1 MQALTKLKTR
11 KAGGK
16 SGVLPELILHG
27 GVDLWD
33 RMLEVMQKV
42 WEEDKLVRDW
52 QDAVDVPIPKK
63 GDLKQ
68 CDHWCG
74 ISLLDVVGKVLGR
87 IVQGRLQVVAEK
99 ILPESQ
105 SGFRKGRGCADMIFV
120 ARQLVEKVREHGK
133 SLYMLF
139 VDLRNAY
146 DSVPRQA
153 LWKVLEKYGVPE
165 KMLNVVKSF
174 HEGMHA
180 EVRVGSTVTDRFE
193 VWNGLRQGC
202 TLAPTLF
209 NIYFSAMV
217 ADWRNR
223 SSGAGVS
230 VLYKHGRKL
239 VGDRTAKSRLSEMRV
254 TESQFADDVALY
266 ATFRDSFESVAAE
279 FVKVT
284 SEWGLTVSTEKT
296 KGMVVGEGL
305 NESDVRPVQVEGGSV
320 DVVQDFTHLGANISR
335 DGEITSEVTRR
346 IARAA
351 RAFGCLRLPVFKNK
365 DLSLAT
371 KRAVYRAVVLAV
383 LLYGAETWTM
393 KVVHTRCLNYFY
405 NRCIQTILGVTRY
418 QQWNERLTSWSL
430 SHRFGLQHSIS
441 DIILEQRLRWL
452 GHVGRM
458 DEERLLNRL
467 LFGELNMK
475 RPCHGAKKRWRDV
488 LKVDLQ
494 AIGVYDRWYELCRT
508 GRGGFICV

>member
-1 MQALTKLKTR
+1 
-11 KAGGK
+11 
-16 SGVLPELILHG
+16 
-27 GVDLWD
+27 
-33 RMLEVMQKV
+33 MLEVMQKV
-42 WEEDKLVRDW
+42 WEEGKVVRDW
-52 QDAVDVPIPKK
+52 QDAVVVPIPKK

-68 CDHWCG
+68 CDHWRR

-87 IVQGRLQVVAEK
+87 IVQGRLQAIEK

-120 ARQLVEKVREHGK
+120 ARQLLEKAREHGK
-133 SLYMLF
+133 SLYVLF
-139 VDLRNAY
+139 VDLRKAY

-193 VWNGLRQGC
+193 VRNGLRQGC

-230 VLYKHGRKL
+230 VLYKHVRKL

-254 TESQFADDVALY
+254 TESQFADVALY
-266 ATFRDSFESVAAE
+266 ATSRDSFESVAAE
-279 FVKVT
+279 FVKVA

-296 KGMVVGEGL
+296 KGIVVGEGL

-320 DVVQDFTHLGANISR
+320 DVVQDFTYLGANISR

-351 RAFGCLRLPVFKNK
+351 RAFGCLRVPVFKNK

-383 LLYGAETWTM
+383 LLYGAETWTI
-393 KVVHTRCLNYFY
+393 KAVHTRRLNSFH
-405 NRCIQTILGVTRY
+405 NRCTRTILGVTRY
-418 QQWNERLTSWSL
+418 QQWNERLTSQSL
-430 SHRFGLQHSIS
+430 SIGLACSTPSLIS
-441 DIILEQRLRWL
+441 FWSS
-452 GHVGRM
+452 V
-458 DEERLLNRL
+458 
-467 LFGELNMK
+467 
-475 RPCHGAKKRWRDV
+475 
-488 LKVDLQ
+488 
-494 AIGVYDRWYELCRT
+494 
-508 GRGGFICV
+508 

>member
-1 MQALTKLKTR
+1 M
-11 KAGGK
+11 
-16 SGVLPELILHG
+16 
-27 GVDLWD
+27 
-33 RMLEVMQKV
+33 
-42 WEEDKLVRDW
+42 
-52 QDAVDVPIPKK
+52 
-63 GDLKQ
+63 
-68 CDHWCG
+68 
-74 ISLLDVVGKVLGR
+74 VGKVLGR
-87 IVQGRLQVVAEK
+87 IVQGRLQVIAEK
-99 ILPESQ
+99 ILRESQ

-120 ARQLVEKVREHGK
+120 ARQLVEKAREHGE
-133 SLYMLF
+133 SLYVLF
-139 VDLRNAY
+139 VGL
-146 DSVPRQA
+146 PKQA

-180 EVRVGSTVTDRFE
+180 EVRVGSTETDRFE
-193 VWNGLRQGC
+193 IRNGLWQGC

-266 ATFRDSFESVAAE
+266 ATCRDSFESVAAE
-279 FVKVT
+279 FVKVV

-320 DVVQDFTHLGANISR
+320 DVVQDFTYLGANISR

-351 RAFGCLRLPVFKNK
+351 RAFGCLRVPVFKNK

-371 KRAVYRAVVLAV
+371 KRAVYRAVILAK
-383 LLYGAETWTM
+383 LLYGAET
-393 KVVHTRCLNYFY
+393 
-405 NRCIQTILGVTRY
+405 
-418 QQWNERLTSWSL
+418 
-430 SHRFGLQHSIS
+430 
-441 DIILEQRLRWL
+441 
-452 GHVGRM
+452 
-458 DEERLLNRL
+458 
-467 LFGELNMK
+467 
-475 RPCHGAKKRWRDV
+475 
-488 LKVDLQ
+488 
-494 AIGVYDRWYELCRT
+494 
-508 GRGGFICV
+508 